1 MVVDEE
7 NGKKFDDDGEL
18 CAAEELKK
26 FVKVNSNAAI
36 DISRGMVGLG
46 WVVRDSEG
54 FVLLSAVKPVMGGFS
69 LEVAEVLAVLTA
81 LQVARDSGFNRV
93 ILDMDASTIV
103 KLVNDATLPLS
114 ELGFI
119 IHDIRLFFQDK
130 NFLICVRHV
139 RRSANRVAHCLT
151 KFALSVG
158 QQLVWLEDF
167 PSCVGDLTS
176 DDSRSI
182 YI

>member
-1 MVVDEE
+1 
-7 NGKKFDDDGEL
+7 
-18 CAAEELKK
+18 
-26 FVKVNSNAAI
+26 
-36 DISRGMVGLG
+36 MVGLG

-93 ILDMDASTIV
+93 ILDMDASTID
-103 KLVNDATLPLS
+103 N
-114 ELGFI
+114 
-119 IHDIRLFFQDK
+119 

-182 YI
+182 CI

>member
-1 MVVDEE
+1 MHDRPCLNDEIIVPWCRNFLSE
-7 NGKKFDDDGEL
+7 FLSSLVQQRPADCVSRFERWIPPDEG
-18 CAAEELKK
+18 

-103 KLVNDATLPLS
+103 KL
-114 ELGFI
+114 
-119 IHDIRLFFQDK
+119 IRS
-130 NFLICVRHV
+130 NMPN
-139 RRSANRVAHCLT
+139 SAN
-151 KFALSVG
+151 
-158 QQLVWLEDF
+158 
-167 PSCVGDLTS
+167 
-176 DDSRSI
+176 
-182 YI
+182 